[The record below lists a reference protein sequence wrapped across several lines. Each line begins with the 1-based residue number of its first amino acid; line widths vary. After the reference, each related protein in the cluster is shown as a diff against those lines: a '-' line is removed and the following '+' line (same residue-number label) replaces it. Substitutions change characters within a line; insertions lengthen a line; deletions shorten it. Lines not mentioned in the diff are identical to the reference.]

1 MTDTVLAIRGLRVE
15 YPAGGRALAA
25 VDGVDLTVGAGQRV
39 GLVGESGSGKSTLAL
54 AAMRLLRAPGR
65 IAAGEVAFEGRD
77 LAGLDEAG
85 CTRLRG
91 DRIAMVYQDPF
102 TFLNPLI
109 RIGEQ
114 IAETLLVHG
123 VAGRAERTARTELLL
138 DQLGLRPATLMARKY
153 PHQLSGGQRQRAVIA
168 MALVNRP
175 ALLVADEPTTALDVT
190 VQAQILRV
198 LHRSIVELGASLLLI
213 SHDLA
218 VVRLVADQ
226 VYVMYAGQVVES
238 GPAAAL
244 FTAPRHPYTAALL
257 RASGH
262 DLGADRR
269 FFTIPGNPPDMRRP
283 PAGCRFAERCPH
295 RMAVC
300 ATPPPLVAVG
310 GAGARVAC
318 WRDGG
323 A

>member
-1 MTDTVLAIRGLRVE
+1 MTDPVLAIRGLRVE

-25 VDGVDLTVGAGQRV
+25 VDGVDLAVGAGQRV

-65 IAAGEVAFEGRD
+65 IAAGEVRFEGRD
-77 LAGLDEAG
+77 LAGLDEAD
-85 CTRLRG
+85 CAQLRG

-123 VAGRAERTARTELLL
+123 VAGRAERMARTEGLL

-218 VVRLVADQ
+218 VVRIIAD
-226 VYVMYAGQVVES
+226 E
-238 GPAAAL
+238 
-244 FTAPRHPYTAALL
+244 
-257 RASGH
+257 
-262 DLGADRR
+262 
-269 FFTIPGNPPDMRRP
+269 
-283 PAGCRFAERCPH
+283 
-295 RMAVC
+295 
-300 ATPPPLVAVG
+300 VAVMNKGEIVEHGTSQQVWDEPQEAYTQRLLAAIPAVDGLGTLPG
-310 GAGARVAC
+310 GEKI
-318 WRDGG
+318 
-323 A
+323 